1 MTSQVPQSQLPWPS
15 SPCHIVSAA
24 CAISVSSDWSSGLA
38 FPHMLCLTRKCPPPS
53 SVWRTPMHTVRPG
66 SYVASLW
73 CSLTLPNRLWV
84 LSCLRELYIFT
95 CATLVSFVLKQTCPL
110 ETRGSVRSER
120 QPVFGGAPSPW
131 GGCHTGPHPASAVRE
146 TRTEGESTTA
156 PLSLTRRQDGACSPS
171 TQSEVGLA
179 EEGQEE
185 AFLGE
190 L

>member
-1 MTSQVPQSQLPWPS
+1 MCHLCVLRLVFRLSFSPHAVSHPEMSPS
-15 SPCHIVSAA
+15 LV
-24 CAISVSSDWSSGLA
+24 
-38 FPHMLCLTRKCPPPS
+38 CLEN
-53 SVWRTPMHTVRPG
+53 
-66 SYVASLW
+66 SYAYSKARLLNVASLW